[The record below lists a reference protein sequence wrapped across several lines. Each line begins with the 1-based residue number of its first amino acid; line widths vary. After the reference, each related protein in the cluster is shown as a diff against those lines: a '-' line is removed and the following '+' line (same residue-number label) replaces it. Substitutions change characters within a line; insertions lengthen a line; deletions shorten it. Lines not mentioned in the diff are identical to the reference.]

1 MMSAT
6 ANADTLVTL
15 FGGSGF
21 LGRHVARALAERHY
35 RLRVAV
41 RRPYLAVRQLGQP
54 GQIETVRADVRV
66 PRMVEAAVRD
76 AEVVINLVGI
86 LFERGEQQ
94 FDAVQA
100 KGAGLVA
107 RAAAQTGARLV
118 HVSAIGADADSRA
131 AYARSKAQGEALVLA
146 EAPEATIFR
155 PSIIFG
161 PEDQF
166 FNRFAAM
173 ARISP
178 FLPLIGGGHT
188 RFQPVFVDDVAH
200 AIAKAAAG
208 DTKPGT
214 TYELGGP
221 DVRTFKELMK
231 FVLATTGQRRLLV
244 PIPFILAELQATILQ
259 FLPTPPL
266 TPGQVELLK
275 HDNVVSA
282 SARREGRTL
291 EALGIKPGSIAAIVP
306 TYLGRFRS

>member
-1 MMSAT
+1 
-6 ANADTLVTL
+6 
-15 FGGSGF
+15 
-21 LGRHVARALAERHY
+21 
-35 RLRVAV
+35 
-41 RRPYLAVRQLGQP
+41 
-54 GQIETVRADVRV
+54 
-66 PRMVEAAVRD
+66 MVEAAVRD

-100 KGAGLVA
+100 KGAGSVA
-107 RAAAQTGARLV
+107 RAAAQTSARLV

-188 RFQPVFVDDVAH
+188 RFQPVFVGDVAH

-221 DVRTFKELMK
+221 DVRTFKELIE
-231 FVLATTGQRRLLV
+231 FVLATAGQRRLLMPV
-244 PIPFILAELQATILQ
+244 PFALAELQASVLQ
-259 FLPTPPL
+259 FLSTPPL

-275 HDNVVSA
+275 RDNVVSA
-282 SARREGRTL
+282 AAKREGRTL
-291 EALGIKPGSIAAIVP
+291 EALGIEPASIAAIVP
-306 TYLGRFRS
+306 TYLRRFRS

>member
-1 MMSAT
+1 VFPVVYLLMQPSRC
-6 ANADTLVTL
+6 TLKI
-15 FGGSGF
+15 
-21 LGRHVARALAERHY
+21 RCP
-35 RLRVAV
+35 V
-41 RRPYLAVRQLGQP
+41 RTEN
-54 GQIETVRADVRV
+54 QI
-66 PRMVEAAVRD
+66 
-76 AEVVINLVGI
+76 L
-86 LFERGEQQ
+86 QYWQ

-100 KGAGLVA
+100 KGAGSVA

-178 FLPLIGGGHT
+178 FLPLIGRGHA
-188 RFQPVFVDDVAH
+188 RFQPVFVGDVAH
-200 AIAKAAAG
+200 AIAKAASG

-221 DVRTFKELMK
+221 DVRTFKELIE
-231 FVLATTGQRRLLV
+231 FVLAT
-244 PIPFILAELQATILQ
+244 
-259 FLPTPPL
+259 
-266 TPGQVELLK
+266 
-275 HDNVVSA
+275 
-282 SARREGRTL
+282 ARP
-291 EALGIKPGSIAAIVP
+291 APAIGAGPV
-306 TYLGRFRS
+306 RAR